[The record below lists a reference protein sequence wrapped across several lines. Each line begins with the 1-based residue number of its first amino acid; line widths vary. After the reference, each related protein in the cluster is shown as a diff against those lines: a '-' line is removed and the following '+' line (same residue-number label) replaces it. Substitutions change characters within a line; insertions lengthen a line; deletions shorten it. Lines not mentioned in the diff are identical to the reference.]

1 MNNQISDTQIGQGLL
16 KVGKEGIQTGDGAVL
31 RAYYAHDYVIHMPD
45 GDLNYEAL
53 MGFFSA
59 IRSAWDDFTL
69 TRAQI
74 IVEGKF
80 AGTRTIFSG
89 VFARELKGT
98 SVGIIQPTGKPVK
111 LEVINTFRFHDDGT
125 LAEEWVQYDSL
136 GYYKQLG
143 VSPSQLA

>member
-1 MNNQISDTQIGQGLL
+1 MSEQVSDTPIGQGLL
-16 KVGKEGIQTGDGAVL
+16 KIGREGIQTGNAAVL

-45 GDLNYEAL
+45 GDLDYEAL
-53 MGFFSA
+53 MEFFSS
-59 IRSAWDDFTL
+59 IRDAWDDFML

-74 IVEGKF
+74 VVEGNL

-89 VFARELKGT
+89 VFTRELKGT
-98 SVGIIQPTGKPVK
+98 PVGTVQPTGKPVK

-125 LAEEWVQYDSL
+125 LAEEWVQYDNL

-143 VSPSQLA
+143 ISPLQLS